1 MNDERLTAMLGSLR
15 HERMD
20 RIADD
25 KIRARLENAWS
36 ARAERRSFSFHLRRW
51 TPALATLVLFVGLGT
66 TTMNAA
72 GDSPLYGMRIAIENA
87 SIALHI
93 DPAERNEFVMS
104 LLDQRQAE
112 AARLESIGNAAAAS
126 RARQIEE
133 DTLAMARAMLPQA
146 PDVQPAPAPAPTNT
160 PSPTPSPTLAPT
172 VAPTVAPTAART
184 APPAATT
191 TRTASPRPPTA
202 TPTKTPTPT
211 VRTPTPPPS
220 PTGSPMLV
228 QVRGTVKNSDGTV
241 AGSVCI
247 RLDAASSGCVMTS
260 SPDGTYKFSMS
271 ARVNESRT
279 FYFTRQDGTIL
290 WKAQTTVLIKTT
302 TVDVPTVKL
311 AK

>member
-1 MNDERLTAMLGSLR
+1 MNDERLTAMLGTLR

-51 TPALATLVLFVGLGT
+51 TPVLATLVLFVGLGT

-87 SIALHI
+87 SVAFHV

-112 AARLESIGNAAAAS
+112 AARLEAIGNAAAAS

-133 DTLAMARAMLPQA
+133 DTLAMARAMLPQ
-146 PDVQPAPAPAPTNT
+146 PRDVQPAPAPAPTNT
-160 PSPTPSPTLAPT
+160 PSPTPSPAPT
-172 VAPTVAPTAART
+172 VAPTVAPTAAAPVTPTRT
-184 APPAATT
+184 P
-191 TRTASPRPPTA
+191 TRTATPRPPTA

-211 VRTPTPPPS
+211 VRTPTPPPT
-220 PTGSPMLV
+220 PTGSPFLALA
-228 QVRGTVKNSDGTV
+228 QGTVKNNDGTP

-247 RLDAASSGCVMTS
+247 RLDNPSTPGCAMTTS
-260 SPDGTYKFSMS
+260 ADGTYKFGFS

-279 FYFTRQDGTIL
+279 FYFTRQDGTTL
-290 WKAQTTVLIKTT
+290 WKAQVTVLVKNA
-302 TVDVPTVKL
+302 TVNVPAVKL